1 MGNFIK
7 IDRKILKWEWWND
20 TNTFRLFFYMLV
32 SAYWKDGNYKG
43 VEIKRGSFPSSIS
56 ELSRETNLSAMEIRT
71 ALKHLQSTG
80 EVTTNQQATNKQD
93 NTNLTSNLTS
103 KKTNKF
109 TVFTVVN
116 YDLYQSDNKQDN
128 TNLTSNLTENQ
139 QANNTQL
146 NKQVTG
152 SILKEDKNIINKE
165 INNNNIRSNSDDLN
179 KTEKP
184 KKNKTKL
191 TEEENEELV
200 KNFEIIYNSYPKK
213 VGKASGFKVYKQ
225 WLNGRNIDGTKIKL
239 TNRQMWYAIAKYK
252 QYIEKEEMEPQ
263 YIKQFDT
270 FMRNIL
276 DYVED
281 EQQ

>member
-1 MGNFIK
+1 MPGWIK
-7 IDRKILKWEWWND
+7 IHRQIQNCLIWDDKPFNMASAWIDLLLLANHEDKETIFDKKPIL
-20 TNTFRLFFYMLV
+20 V
-32 SAYWKDGNYKG
+32 
-43 VEIKRGSFPSSIS
+43 KRGQRITSVR
-56 ELSRETNLSAMEIRT
+56 ELSARWGWGKDKTLRFLRLLESEKMIVKESDSRRTLLTIVNYGIYQDCETENETVIRT
-71 ALKHLQSTG
+71 LTGQS
-80 EVTTNQQATNKQD
+80 QATNK
-93 NTNLTSNLTS
+93 N
-103 KKTNKF
+103 
-109 TVFTVVN
+109 
-116 YDLYQSDNKQDN
+116 
-128 TNLTSNLTENQ
+128 
-139 QANNTQL
+139 
-146 NKQVTG
+146 
-152 SILKEDKNIINKE
+152 DKNDK
-165 INNNNIRSNSDDLN
+165 NNNIRSNSDDLN
-179 KTEKP
+179 ETDKP
-184 KKNKTKL
+184 KKNKPKL

>member
-1 MGNFIK
+1 MPGWIK
-7 IDRKILKWEWWND
+7 IHRQIQNCLIWDDKPFNMASAWIDLLLLANHEDKETIFDKKPIL
-20 TNTFRLFFYMLV
+20 V
-32 SAYWKDGNYKG
+32 
-43 VEIKRGSFPSSIS
+43 KRGQRITSVR
-56 ELSRETNLSAMEIRT
+56 ELSDRWGWGKDKTLRFLRLLESEKMIVKESDSRRTLLTIVNYGIYQDCENENETVIRT
-71 ALKHLQSTG
+71 LTGQS
-80 EVTTNQQATNKQD
+80 QATNK
-93 NTNLTSNLTS
+93 N
-103 KKTNKF
+103 
-109 TVFTVVN
+109 
-116 YDLYQSDNKQDN
+116 
-128 TNLTSNLTENQ
+128 
-139 QANNTQL
+139 
-146 NKQVTG
+146 
-152 SILKEDKNIINKE
+152 DKNDK
-165 INNNNIRSNSDDLN
+165 NNNIRSNSDDLN
-179 KTEKP
+179 ETETP

-252 QYIEKEEMEPQ
+252 KYIEKEEMELQ

>member
-7 IDRKILKWEWWND
+7 IDRKILKWEWWSD
-20 TNTFRLFFYMLV
+20 INTFRLFFYMLV

-93 NTNLTSNLTS
+93 NTNLTSNLT
-103 KKTNKF
+103 
-109 TVFTVVN
+109 
-116 YDLYQSDNKQDN
+116 
-128 TNLTSNLTENQ
+128 ENQ

-152 SILKEDKNIINKE
+152 SILKEDKNIISKE
-165 INNNNIRSNSDDLN
+165 INNNNNICSNSDNLN
-179 KTEKP
+179 ETETP
-184 KKNKTKL
+184 KAKKTKL
-191 TEEENEELV
+191 TEEENDELV

>member
-1 MGNFIK
+1 MPGWIK
-7 IDRKILKWEWWND
+7 IHRQIQNCLIWDDKPFNMASAWIDLLLLANHEDKETIFDKKPIL
-20 TNTFRLFFYMLV
+20 V
-32 SAYWKDGNYKG
+32 
-43 VEIKRGSFPSSIS
+43 KRGQRITSVR
-56 ELSRETNLSAMEIRT
+56 ELSARWGWGKDKTLRFLRLLESEKMIVKESDSRRTLLTIVNYGIYQDCETENETVIRT
-71 ALKHLQSTG
+71 LTG
-80 EVTTNQQATNKQD
+80 HSQATNK
-93 NTNLTSNLTS
+93 N
-103 KKTNKF
+103 
-109 TVFTVVN
+109 
-116 YDLYQSDNKQDN
+116 
-128 TNLTSNLTENQ
+128 
-139 QANNTQL
+139 
-146 NKQVTG
+146 
-152 SILKEDKNIINKE
+152 DKNDK
-165 INNNNIRSNSDDLN
+165 NNNICSNSDDLN
-179 KTEKP
+179 ESDKP
-184 KKNKTKL
+184 KKKKTKL

-225 WLNGRNIDGTKIKL
+225 WINGRNIDGTKVKL

>member
-7 IDRKILKWEWWND
+7 IDRKILKWEWWSD
-20 TNTFRLFFYMLV
+20 INTFRLFFYMLV

-43 VEIKRGSFPSSIS
+43 VDIKRGSFPSSIS

-93 NTNLTSNLTS
+93 NTNLTINLT
-103 KKTNKF
+103 T
-109 TVFTVVN
+109 
-116 YDLYQSDNKQDN
+116 
-128 TNLTSNLTENQ
+128 NQ

-165 INNNNIRSNSDDLN
+165 INNNICSNSDDLN
-179 KTEKP
+179 ETEKP
-184 KKNKTKL
+184 KKKPKL
-191 TEEENEELV
+191 TDEENEELV

-225 WLNGRNIDGTKIKL
+225 WLNGRNIDGAKIKL

-252 QYIEKEEMEPQ
+252 QYIEKEEIEPQ

>member
-1 MGNFIK
+1 MPGWIK
-7 IDRKILKWEWWND
+7 IHRQIQNCLIWDDKPFNMASAWIDLLLLANHEDKETIFDKKPIL
-20 TNTFRLFFYMLV
+20 V
-32 SAYWKDGNYKG
+32 
-43 VEIKRGSFPSSIS
+43 KRGQRITSVR
-56 ELSRETNLSAMEIRT
+56 ELSDRWGWGKDKTLRFLRLLESEKMIVKESDSRKTLLTIVNYGIYQDCETENETVIRT
-71 ALKHLQSTG
+71 LTGQS
-80 EVTTNQQATNKQD
+80 QATNK
-93 NTNLTSNLTS
+93 N
-103 KKTNKF
+103 
-109 TVFTVVN
+109 
-116 YDLYQSDNKQDN
+116 
-128 TNLTSNLTENQ
+128 
-139 QANNTQL
+139 
-146 NKQVTG
+146 
-152 SILKEDKNIINKE
+152 DKNDK
-165 INNNNIRSNSDDLN
+165 NNNIRSNSDDLN
-179 KTEKP
+179 ESEKP
-184 KKNKTKL
+184 KKKKPKL
-191 TEEENEELV
+191 TDDENDELV

>member
-1 MGNFIK
+1 MPGWIK
-7 IDRKILKWEWWND
+7 IHRQIQNCLIWDDKPFNMASAWIDLLLLANHEDKETIFDKKPIL
-20 TNTFRLFFYMLV
+20 V
-32 SAYWKDGNYKG
+32 
-43 VEIKRGSFPSSIS
+43 KRGQRITSVR
-56 ELSRETNLSAMEIRT
+56 ELSARWGWGKDKTLRFLRLLESEKMIVKESDSRRTLLTIVNYGIYQDCENENETVIRT
-71 ALKHLQSTG
+71 LTGQS
-80 EVTTNQQATNKQD
+80 QATNK
-93 NTNLTSNLTS
+93 N
-103 KKTNKF
+103 
-109 TVFTVVN
+109 
-116 YDLYQSDNKQDN
+116 
-128 TNLTSNLTENQ
+128 
-139 QANNTQL
+139 
-146 NKQVTG
+146 
-152 SILKEDKNIINKE
+152 DKNDK
-165 INNNNIRSNSDDLN
+165 NNNICSNSDDLN
-179 KTEKP
+179 ETETP
-184 KKNKTKL
+184 KAKKQKL

>member
-1 MGNFIK
+1 MPGWIK
-7 IDRKILKWEWWND
+7 IHRQIQNCLIWDDKPFNMASAWIDLLLLANHEDKETIFDKKPIL
-20 TNTFRLFFYMLV
+20 V
-32 SAYWKDGNYKG
+32 
-43 VEIKRGSFPSSIS
+43 KRGQRITSVR
-56 ELSRETNLSAMEIRT
+56 ELSARWGWGKDKTLRFLRLLESEKMIVKESDSRRTLLTIVNYGIYQDCETENETVIRT
-71 ALKHLQSTG
+71 LTGQS
-80 EVTTNQQATNKQD
+80 QATNK
-93 NTNLTSNLTS
+93 N
-103 KKTNKF
+103 
-109 TVFTVVN
+109 
-116 YDLYQSDNKQDN
+116 
-128 TNLTSNLTENQ
+128 
-139 QANNTQL
+139 
-146 NKQVTG
+146 
-152 SILKEDKNIINKE
+152 DKNDK
-165 INNNNIRSNSDDLN
+165 NNNICSNSDDLN
-179 KTEKP
+179 ETDKP
-184 KKNKTKL
+184 KKNKPKL

-225 WLNGRNIDGTKIKL
+225 WLNGRNIDGAKIKL

>member
-1 MGNFIK
+1 MAYYLIDFENVKSRGMEGVELLTEEDTVCIFYSDNADSMTFDLHRKLNETKANIIYHKVAVGTKNALDFQLATYLGYLVCEQQREGIHPNYFIVTK
-7 IDRKILKWEWWND
+7 DNGFTSL
-20 TNTFRLFFYMLV
+20 MV
-32 SAYWKDGNYKG
+32 YWKAQG
-43 VEIKRGSFPSSIS
+43 VPVRIIR
-56 ELSRETNLSAMEIRT
+56 NLLWGKNPVAE
-71 ALKHLQSTG
+71 Q
-80 EVTTNQQATNKQD
+80 
-93 NTNLTSNLTS
+93 NL
-103 KKTNKF
+103 
-109 TVFTVVN
+109 
-116 YDLYQSDNKQDN
+116 
-128 TNLTSNLTENQ
+128 
-139 QANNTQL
+139 
-146 NKQVTG
+146 
-152 SILKEDKNIINKE
+152 
-165 INNNNIRSNSDDLN
+165 
-179 KTEKP
+179 
-184 KKNKTKL
+184 L

-225 WLNGRNIDGTKIKL
+225 WLNGRNIDGTKVKL

>member
-1 MGNFIK
+1 MPGWIK
-7 IDRKILKWEWWND
+7 IHRQIQNCLIWDDKPFNMASAWIDLLLLANHEDKETIFDKKPIL
-20 TNTFRLFFYMLV
+20 V
-32 SAYWKDGNYKG
+32 
-43 VEIKRGSFPSSIS
+43 KRGQRITSVR
-56 ELSRETNLSAMEIRT
+56 ELSARWGWGKDKTLRFLRLLESEKMIVKESDSRKTLLTIVNYGIYQDGETENETVIRT
-71 ALKHLQSTG
+71 LTGQS
-80 EVTTNQQATNKQD
+80 QATNK
-93 NTNLTSNLTS
+93 N
-103 KKTNKF
+103 
-109 TVFTVVN
+109 
-116 YDLYQSDNKQDN
+116 
-128 TNLTSNLTENQ
+128 
-139 QANNTQL
+139 
-146 NKQVTG
+146 
-152 SILKEDKNIINKE
+152 DKNDK
-165 INNNNIRSNSDDLN
+165 NNNICSNSDDLN
-179 KTEKP
+179 ETEKP

-252 QYIEKEEMEPQ
+252 QYIEKEEMELQ

-281 EQQ
+281 EKQ

>member
-1 MGNFIK
+1 MPGWIK
-7 IDRKILKWEWWND
+7 IHRQIQNCLIWDDKPFNMASAWIDLLLLANHEDKETIFDKKPIL
-20 TNTFRLFFYMLV
+20 V
-32 SAYWKDGNYKG
+32 
-43 VEIKRGSFPSSIS
+43 KRGQRITSVR
-56 ELSRETNLSAMEIRT
+56 ELSARWGWGKDKTLRFLRLLESEKMIVKESDSRRTLLTIVNYGIYQDCENENETVIMTLT
-71 ALKHLQSTG
+71 GQS
-80 EVTTNQQATNKQD
+80 QATNK
-93 NTNLTSNLTS
+93 N
-103 KKTNKF
+103 
-109 TVFTVVN
+109 
-116 YDLYQSDNKQDN
+116 
-128 TNLTSNLTENQ
+128 
-139 QANNTQL
+139 
-146 NKQVTG
+146 
-152 SILKEDKNIINKE
+152 DKNDK
-165 INNNNIRSNSDDLN
+165 NNNIRSNSDDLN
-179 KTEKP
+179 ETEKP
-184 KKNKTKL
+184 KKKKPKL

-225 WLNGRNIDGTKIKL
+225 WLNGRNIDGTKVKL

>member
-1 MGNFIK
+1 MPGWIK
-7 IDRKILKWEWWND
+7 IHRQIQNCLIWDDKPFNMASAWIDLLLLANHKDKETIFDKKPIL
-20 TNTFRLFFYMLV
+20 V
-32 SAYWKDGNYKG
+32 
-43 VEIKRGSFPSSIS
+43 KRGQRITSVR
-56 ELSRETNLSAMEIRT
+56 ELSARWGWGKDKTLRFLRLLESEKMIVKESDSRKTLLTIVNYGIYQDCETENETVIRT
-71 ALKHLQSTG
+71 LTGQS
-80 EVTTNQQATNKQD
+80 QATN
-93 NTNLTSNLTS
+93 
-103 KKTNKF
+103 
-109 TVFTVVN
+109 
-116 YDLYQSDNKQDN
+116 
-128 TNLTSNLTENQ
+128 
-139 QANNTQL
+139 NN
-146 NKQVTG
+146 
-152 SILKEDKNIINKE
+152 DKNDK
-165 INNNNIRSNSDDLN
+165 NNNIRSNSDDLN
-179 KTEKP
+179 ETEKP

-239 TNRQMWYAIAKYK
+239 TNRQMWNAIAKYK
-252 QYIEKEEMEPQ
+252 HYIEKEEMELQ

>member
-1 MGNFIK
+1 MKNECK
-7 IDRKILKWEWWND
+7 TDVK
-20 TNTFRLFFYMLV
+20 
-32 SAYWKDGNYKG
+32 
-43 VEIKRGSFPSSIS
+43 PSYY
-56 ELSRETNLSAMEIRT
+56 
-71 ALKHLQSTG
+71 
-80 EVTTNQQATNKQD
+80 NKECK
-93 NTNLTSNLTS
+93 N
-103 KKTNKF
+103 
-109 TVFTVVN
+109 
-116 YDLYQSDNKQDN
+116 
-128 TNLTSNLTENQ
+128 ERM
-139 QANNTQL
+139 
-146 NKQVTG
+146 
-152 SILKEDKNIINKE
+152 KEDNIC
-165 INNNNIRSNSDDLN
+165 SNSDDLN
-179 KTEKP
+179 ETDKQ
-184 KKNKTKL
+184 KKSKAKL

-281 EQQ
+281 EQK

>member
-1 MGNFIK
+1 MPGWIK
-7 IDRKILKWEWWND
+7 IHRQIQNCLIWDDKPFNMASAWIDLLLLANHEDKETIFDKKPIL
-20 TNTFRLFFYMLV
+20 V
-32 SAYWKDGNYKG
+32 
-43 VEIKRGSFPSSIS
+43 KRGQRITSVR
-56 ELSRETNLSAMEIRT
+56 ELSARWGWGKDKTLRFLRLLESEKMIVKDSDTRRTLITIVNYGIYQDCETENETVIRT
-71 ALKHLQSTG
+71 LTGQSR
-80 EVTTNQQATNKQD
+80 ATNK
-93 NTNLTSNLTS
+93 N
-103 KKTNKF
+103 
-109 TVFTVVN
+109 
-116 YDLYQSDNKQDN
+116 
-128 TNLTSNLTENQ
+128 
-139 QANNTQL
+139 
-146 NKQVTG
+146 
-152 SILKEDKNIINKE
+152 DKND
-165 INNNNIRSNSDDLN
+165 NNNICSNSDDLN
-179 KTEKP
+179 ESDKP
-184 KKNKTKL
+184 KKKKTKL

-225 WLNGRNIDGTKIKL
+225 WLNGRNIDGAKIKL

>member
-1 MGNFIK
+1 MPGWIK
-7 IDRKILKWEWWND
+7 IHRQIQNCLIWDDKPFNMASAWIDLLLLANHEDKETIFDKKPIL
-20 TNTFRLFFYMLV
+20 V
-32 SAYWKDGNYKG
+32 
-43 VEIKRGSFPSSIS
+43 KRGQRITSVR
-56 ELSRETNLSAMEIRT
+56 ELSARWGWGKDKTLRFLRLLESEKMIVKESDSRKTLLTIVNYGIYQDCENENETVIRT
-71 ALKHLQSTG
+71 LTGQS
-80 EVTTNQQATNKQD
+80 QATNK
-93 NTNLTSNLTS
+93 N
-103 KKTNKF
+103 
-109 TVFTVVN
+109 
-116 YDLYQSDNKQDN
+116 
-128 TNLTSNLTENQ
+128 
-139 QANNTQL
+139 
-146 NKQVTG
+146 
-152 SILKEDKNIINKE
+152 DKNDK
-165 INNNNIRSNSDDLN
+165 NNNIRSNSDDLN
-179 KTEKP
+179 ETDKP
-184 KKNKTKL
+184 KKSKPKL

>member
-1 MGNFIK
+1 MPGWIK
-7 IDRKILKWEWWND
+7 IHRQIQNCLIWDDKPFNMASAWIDLLLLANHEDKETIFDKKPIL
-20 TNTFRLFFYMLV
+20 V
-32 SAYWKDGNYKG
+32 
-43 VEIKRGSFPSSIS
+43 KRGQRITSVR
-56 ELSRETNLSAMEIRT
+56 ELSARWGWGKDKTLRFLRLLEGEKMIVKDSDSRRTLLTIVNYGIYQDCENENETVIRT
-71 ALKHLQSTG
+71 LTGQS
-80 EVTTNQQATNKQD
+80 QATNK
-93 NTNLTSNLTS
+93 N
-103 KKTNKF
+103 
-109 TVFTVVN
+109 
-116 YDLYQSDNKQDN
+116 
-128 TNLTSNLTENQ
+128 
-139 QANNTQL
+139 
-146 NKQVTG
+146 
-152 SILKEDKNIINKE
+152 DKNDK
-165 INNNNIRSNSDDLN
+165 NNNICSNSDDLN
-179 KTEKP
+179 ETETP
-184 KKNKTKL
+184 KKSKTKL
-191 TEEENEELV
+191 TDEENEELV

>member
-1 MGNFIK
+1 MPGWIK
-7 IDRKILKWEWWND
+7 IHRQIQNCLIWDDKPFNMASAWIDLLLLANHKDKETIFDKKPIL
-20 TNTFRLFFYMLV
+20 V
-32 SAYWKDGNYKG
+32 
-43 VEIKRGSFPSSIS
+43 KRGQRITSVR
-56 ELSRETNLSAMEIRT
+56 ELSARWGWGKDKTLRFLRLLESEKMIVKESDSRKTLLTIVNYGIYQDCENENETVIRT
-71 ALKHLQSTG
+71 LTGQS
-80 EVTTNQQATNKQD
+80 QATN
-93 NTNLTSNLTS
+93 
-103 KKTNKF
+103 
-109 TVFTVVN
+109 
-116 YDLYQSDNKQDN
+116 
-128 TNLTSNLTENQ
+128 
-139 QANNTQL
+139 NN
-146 NKQVTG
+146 
-152 SILKEDKNIINKE
+152 DK
-165 INNNNIRSNSDDLN
+165 NNNIRSNSDDLN
-179 KTEKP
+179 ETETP

-239 TNRQMWYAIAKYK
+239 TNRQMWDAIAKYK
-252 QYIEKEEMEPQ
+252 QYIEKEEMELQ

>member
-1 MGNFIK
+1 MKLSSGWIK
-7 IDRKILKWEWWND
+7 LYRQLQDCWIWLDKEPFDKRSAWVDLLLTANHSDKKILFNGELI
-20 TNTFRLFFYMLV
+20 T
-32 SAYWKDGNYKG
+32 
-43 VEIKRGSFPSSIS
+43 IKRGQILTSVRKLSVKWKWSVNKVYRFLKLLENDEMLQKESDKDRTLLTIENYSIFQCC
-56 ELSRETNLSAMEIRT
+56 EYTNENSN
-71 ALKHLQSTG
+71 G
-80 EVTTNQQATNKQD
+80 
-93 NTNLTSNLTS
+93 NTNGNNDEYTSETPAETP
-103 KKTNKF
+103 TNTPTEHK
-109 TVFTVVN
+109 
-116 YDLYQSDNKQDN
+116 QEDNN
-128 TNLTSNLTENQ
+128 
-139 QANNTQL
+139 
-146 NKQVTG
+146 
-152 SILKEDKNIINKE
+152 DK
-165 INNNNIRSNSDDLN
+165 NNNICSNSDDLN
-179 KTEKP
+179 ESDKP
-184 KKNKTKL
+184 KKKTKL

-252 QYIEKEEMEPQ
+252 HYIEKEEMEPQ

>member
-1 MGNFIK
+1 MPGWIK
-7 IDRKILKWEWWND
+7 IHRQIQNCLIWDDKPFNMASAWIDLLLLANHEDKETIFDKKPIL
-20 TNTFRLFFYMLV
+20 V
-32 SAYWKDGNYKG
+32 
-43 VEIKRGSFPSSIS
+43 KRGQRITSVR
-56 ELSRETNLSAMEIRT
+56 ELSARWGWGKDKTLRFLRLLESEKMIVKDSDSRRTLLTIVNYGVYQDCETENETVIRT
-71 ALKHLQSTG
+71 LTGQS
-80 EVTTNQQATNKQD
+80 QATNK
-93 NTNLTSNLTS
+93 N
-103 KKTNKF
+103 
-109 TVFTVVN
+109 
-116 YDLYQSDNKQDN
+116 
-128 TNLTSNLTENQ
+128 
-139 QANNTQL
+139 
-146 NKQVTG
+146 
-152 SILKEDKNIINKE
+152 DKND
-165 INNNNIRSNSDDLN
+165 NNNICSNSDDLN
-179 KTEKP
+179 ETEKT
-184 KKNKTKL
+184 KKKKTKL

-225 WLNGRNIDGTKIKL
+225 WLNGRNIDGIKIKL

>member
-1 MGNFIK
+1 MPGWIK
-7 IDRKILKWEWWND
+7 IHRQIQNCLIWDDKPFNMASAWIDLLLLANHEDKETIFDKKPIL
-20 TNTFRLFFYMLV
+20 V
-32 SAYWKDGNYKG
+32 
-43 VEIKRGSFPSSIS
+43 KRGQRITSVR
-56 ELSRETNLSAMEIRT
+56 ELSARWGWGKDKTLRFLRLLESEKMIVKESDSRRTLLTIVNYGIYQDCENENETVIRT
-71 ALKHLQSTG
+71 LTGQS
-80 EVTTNQQATNKQD
+80 QATNK
-93 NTNLTSNLTS
+93 N
-103 KKTNKF
+103 
-109 TVFTVVN
+109 
-116 YDLYQSDNKQDN
+116 
-128 TNLTSNLTENQ
+128 
-139 QANNTQL
+139 
-146 NKQVTG
+146 
-152 SILKEDKNIINKE
+152 DKNDK
-165 INNNNIRSNSDDLN
+165 NNNIRSNSDDLN
-179 KTEKP
+179 ETEKP
-184 KKNKTKL
+184 KEKKPKL